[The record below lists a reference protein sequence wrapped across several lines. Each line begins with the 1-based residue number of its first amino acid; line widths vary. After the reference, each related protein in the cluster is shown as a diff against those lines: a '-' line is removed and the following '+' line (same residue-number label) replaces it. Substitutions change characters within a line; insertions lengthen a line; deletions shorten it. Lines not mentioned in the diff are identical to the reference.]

1 MIYYV
6 DANSAITGSGT
17 SEAPFLTIQEAADIA
32 LPGDEVVVYPG
43 IYREAVNPVHAGTP
57 EKRITYRSAEKGG
70 EAFEP
75 EQPFENPDGTP
86 IIFDTDYFGSA
97 VGSQVICGPFAD
109 RSSWEKEICVWQ
121 DQM

>member
-6 DANSAITGSGT
+6 DANSAITGSWYLKT
-17 SEAPFLTIQEAADIA
+17 NLAECLQD
-32 LPGDEVVVYPG
+32 
-43 IYREAVNPVHAGTP
+43 TP
-57 EKRITYRSAEKGG
+57 EELITTETLG

-75 EQPFENPDGTP
+75 EQPFENPDRTP
-86 IIFDTDYFGSA
+86 IVFDTDYFGSA

-109 RSSWEKEICVWQ
+109 RSSWENEICVWQ